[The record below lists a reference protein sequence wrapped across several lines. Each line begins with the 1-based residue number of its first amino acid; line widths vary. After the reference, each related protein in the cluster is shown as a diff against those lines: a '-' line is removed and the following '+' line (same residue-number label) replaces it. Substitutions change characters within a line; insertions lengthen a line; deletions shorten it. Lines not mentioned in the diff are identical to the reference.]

1 MRLSARCLSR
11 ALRGPLVAVLVLF
24 CGCAAPPTAKVRIA
38 PAGSPLP
45 AAGSQAG
52 AAYRV
57 MPGDTLWS
65 ISRRVGVPAHELMRA
80 NGISDA
86 RQLEAGRILAVPTV
100 AASTIRIPLY
110 ANPRWTH
117 IVIHHSA
124 TREGNARTIGN
135 SQRRQR
141 GFTNGLGYHF
151 MIDNGTSGRRDG
163 QIEVGPRWARQQTGA
178 HCNANGMN
186 EHGIGICLVG
196 DFTNRSPSPAQMQAL
211 SELVRRLSSYYR
223 IPSSRIIRHRD
234 VPGKDTECPGD
245 RFPWGQFKNG
255 LF

>member
-1 MRLSARCLSR
+1 MQLRPRHFNKP
-11 ALRGPLVAVLVLF
+11 LRGLLAGALIVL
-24 CGCAAPPTAKVRIA
+24 CGCAGPAATGVRPIAGAPPAAVSP
-38 PAGSPLP
+38 PAGRT
-45 AAGSQAG
+45 
-52 AAYRV
+52 YRV

-65 ISRRVGVPAHELMRA
+65 ISRRLGVPTHELMRA
-80 NGISDA
+80 NRLTDA
-86 RQLEAGRILAVPTV
+86 KQLEVGRLLAVPIPTTT
-100 AASTIRIPLY
+100 ARIPLY

-151 MIDNGTSGRRDG
+151 MIDNGTSARRDG

-196 DFTNRSPSPAQMQAL
+196 DFTNRSPSTAQMEAL
-211 SELVRRLSSYYR
+211 VSLVRSLSAYYH
-223 IPSSRIIRHRD
+223 IPPNRIIRHRD

-245 RFPWGQFKNG
+245 RFPWAQFKNA
-255 LF
+255 LL